1 MRRKIKL
8 RKKVFHSKK
17 MKKANLLLIITIL
30 IIISIIFVFKI
41 INLKVTPIL
50 TNYAEIEMRKLATIV
65 IGDAVTTELSKELD
79 TESLFIINKNND
91 SNIETIDF
99 NTVIVNKVLIAA
111 TTSIQIN
118 LKYLESGQIDK
129 LTIGKDALSSYD
141 EESLREGIVY
151 SVPMGAVFNNSF
163 LANLGPKIP
172 IRFNLVGEIKANL
185 KSTITDYGINSAL
198 IETVMHLTLNINVIL
213 PIAAKEISIESN
225 VPISMKIIS
234 GEVPKYYL
242 NGYNQTS
249 SILTLPVE

>member
-17 MKKANLLLIITIL
+17 LKKANLLLIITIL
-30 IIISIIFVFKI
+30 IIISIIFVFKV
-41 INLKVTPIL
+41 INLKITPIL
-50 TNYAEIEMRKLATIV
+50 TNYAAIEIRKLATIV
-65 IGDAVTTELSKELD
+65 IGDAVTNELAKELD

-99 NTVIVNKVLIAA
+99 NTINVNKVLIAA
-111 TTSIQIN
+111 ITSIQVN

-129 LTIGKDALSSYD
+129 LTIGKDTLTSYD
-141 EESLREGIVY
+141 EKSLREGVVY

-172 IRFNLVGEIKANL
+172 IRFSLVGEIKANL

-213 PIAAKEISIESN
+213 PKATKKNSVESN

-234 GEVPKYYL
+234 GEVPEYYL

>member
-17 MKKANLLLIITIL
+17 FKKANLLLIITIS
-30 IIISIIFVFKI
+30 IIISIIFVFKV
-41 INLKVTPIL
+41 INLKITPIL
-50 TNYAEIEMRKLATIV
+50 TNYAAIEMRKLATIV
-65 IGDAVTTELSKELD
+65 IGDAVTNELAKELD

-111 TTSIQIN
+111 TISIQVN

-129 LTIGKDALSSYD
+129 LTIGKDTLTSYD
-141 EESLREGIVY
+141 EESLREGVVY
-151 SVPMGAVFNNSF
+151 SVQMGAVFNNSF

-172 IRFNLVGEIKANL
+172 IRFSLVGEIKANL

-213 PIAAKEISIESN
+213 PIATKKISVESN

-234 GEVPKYYL
+234 GEVPEYYL

>member
-17 MKKANLLLIITIL
+17 LKKANLLLIITIL
-30 IIISIIFVFKI
+30 IIISIIFVFKV
-41 INLKVTPIL
+41 INLKITPIL
-50 TNYAEIEMRKLATIV
+50 TNYAAIEIRKLATIV
-65 IGDAVTTELSKELD
+65 IGDAVTNELAKELD

-99 NTVIVNKVLIAA
+99 NTINVNKVLIAA
-111 TTSIQIN
+111 ITSIQVN

-129 LTIGKDALSSYD
+129 LTIGKDTLTSYD
-141 EESLREGIVY
+141 EKSLREGVVY

-172 IRFNLVGEIKANL
+172 IRFSLVGEIKANL

-213 PIAAKEISIESN
+213 PKATKKNSVEFN

-234 GEVPKYYL
+234 GEVPEYYL